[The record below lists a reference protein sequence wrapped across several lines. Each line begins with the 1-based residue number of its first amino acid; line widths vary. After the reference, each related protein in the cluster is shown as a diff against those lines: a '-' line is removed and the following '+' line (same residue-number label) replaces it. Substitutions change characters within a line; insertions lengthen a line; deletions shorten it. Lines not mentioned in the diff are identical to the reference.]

1 MEREGEIYSP
11 AMTLGRSSEEAV
23 ERDLWECSH
32 AGVCHSVYRYGTHA
46 NGGSYCREITQ
57 ELAARLGRL
66 SLAARRRPAE
76 PVRAFLQAL
85 GVEFFGED
93 EEHVPSDVSSYPPF
107 EMRAPQ
113 ENESARR
120 TSRRK
125 SRAKRLDPE
134 ELRTQPQFKLPIA
147 GGKDIGGSRSE
158 ESAESAVESNDEGG
172 DADVERLSLRDTRPH
187 KEQAAAWERF
197 DRRLRE
203 MGVKGT
209 MEALHR
215 QENAQGEEKEPR
227 RSNAS

>member
-11 AMTLGRSSEEAV
+11 GMTLGRSSEEAI

-32 AGVCHSVYRYGTHA
+32 AGVCHSVYRYGTHG

-57 ELAARLGRL
+57 EVAARLGRL

-76 PVRAFLQAL
+76 PVRAFLQAF

-93 EEHVPSDVSSYPPF
+93 EEHVPSGVPSYPLF

-113 ENESARR
+113 PSESAKR

-134 ELRTQPQFKLPIA
+134 ELRLQPQFKLPIA
-147 GGKDIGGSRSE
+147 GGKDIAGSRSK
-158 ESAESAVESNDEGG
+158 ESAVESQDG
-172 DADVERLSLRDTRPH
+172 DDAGIERLSLRDARPY

-197 DRRLRE
+197 DQKLRE

-209 MEALHR
+209 IEALHAR
-215 QENAQGEEKEPR
+215 EDAQGEGKEPR
-227 RSNAS
+227 RSNAP